1 MIRLI
6 ILGPGHKHA
15 DDTFGNRIPVLQGS
29 WCVITQM
36 LWVDQVLYMGFA
48 VDLCHHV
55 SSCFSFW
62 GKDKPMRLSCSYNY
76 FCSSPF
82 SMPSLYVKLSVAI
95 QAWVSIPEDMT
106 QECLSQVSEGGGL
119 GTNLIFN
126 AIYQIKLRNL
136 MKLYNAISWVK
147 MITQGCCSDR
157 LITQPTY
164 FSSSTRHRLH
174 PTARVQNVRMPQ
186 LLWVICVIL
195 TFFSSS
201 INNLYTA
208 VLFSAVFKG

>member
-15 DDTFGNRIPVLQGS
+15 DDTFGNTILVLQGS
-29 WCVITQM
+29 RCVITQM

-62 GKDKPMRLSCSYNY
+62 GKDKPIRLSCSYNY

-82 SMPSLYVKLSVAI
+82 SMPGLYVKLSVCN
-95 QAWVSIPEDMT
+95 P
-106 QECLSQVSEGGGL
+106 GL
-119 GTNLIFN
+119 GVDPRGYDARMPISGVCRWAIGDQRTFSTIF
-126 AIYQIKLRNL
+126 QIKRRNL
-136 MKLYNAISWVK
+136 MKQYNVISWVK

-157 LITQPTY
+157 LITQPAY
-164 FSSSTRHRLH
+164 FSYYIRLH
-174 PTARVQNVRMPQ
+174 VCKMWECR
-186 LLWVICVIL
+186 
-195 TFFSSS
+195 SSC
-201 INNLYTA
+201 
-208 VLFSAVFKG
+208 G